1 MCGVLGIYNLDGKNI
16 NKENAFE
23 MLEKM
28 SHRGPDGLGSFFDK
42 EIALLHRRLSI
53 LDVSDLGKQPMHS
66 KDEKWVITFNGCIY
80 NFKELKS
87 DLESHGHKF
96 ISTSDTEV
104 ISEGFSRYGV
114 DFVKKKFN
122 GMFAIGAWNAHEKK
136 LYLIRDRYGIK
147 PLYYW
152 FNGKTLVFASEIKS
166 IIEHRDYKIDV
177 DLNAL
182 NEYFTFQNI
191 FSYNTLLKMLP
202 CSHQLIS
209 QRYLLVLMQ

>member
-1 MCGVLGIYNLDGKNI
+1 
-16 NKENAFE
+16 
-23 MLEKM
+23 
-28 SHRGPDGLGSFFDK
+28 
-42 EIALLHRRLSI
+42 
-53 LDVSDLGKQPMHS
+53 
-66 KDEKWVITFNGCIY
+66 
-80 NFKELKS
+80 
-87 DLESHGHKF
+87 
-96 ISTSDTEV
+96 
-104 ISEGFSRYGV
+104 
-114 DFVKKKFN
+114 
-122 GMFAIGAWNAHEKK
+122 MFAIGAWNAHEKK

-191 FSYNTLLKMLP
+191 FSYNTFKDVTMLP
-202 CSHQLIS
+202 PVIS